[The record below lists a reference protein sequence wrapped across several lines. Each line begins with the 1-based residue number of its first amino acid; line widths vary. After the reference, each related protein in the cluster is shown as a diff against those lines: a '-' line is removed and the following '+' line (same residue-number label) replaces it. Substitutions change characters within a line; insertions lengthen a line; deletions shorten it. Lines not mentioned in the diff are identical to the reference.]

1 MNNKII
7 LNNRVVVITGA
18 TGGIGSAL
26 AEKLHNEGANLILV
40 GRDKQ
45 KLDLLNSSLG
55 GKHKIFPCDFTSQE
69 NVVELSRK
77 LKTLGTI
84 DILCNAAGIGIYK
97 PIKEAAL
104 DEWNTSLNT
113 NLTAPFILTKELLP
127 NLEKSEMSLVLNIGS
142 GAGVIPQRFRSLYA
156 TTKFALRGL
165 TLCLNEEYKE
175 TKPHF
180 CLITLGSTLTNFGG
194 MTIEQKK
201 EAALKGRAYFP
212 VEWVVNKLIEIITD
226 EKRKEEYVLY
236 PGDEG
241 FGKWKKP

>member
-1 MNNKII
+1 MISINNK
-7 LNNRVVVITGA
+7 VVLITGA

-26 AEKLHNEGANLILV
+26 SEKLNSEGASLVLV

-55 GKHKIFPCDFTSQE
+55 GKHRVYACDFTSQQ
-69 NVVELSRK
+69 NVIELSER
-77 LKTLGTI
+77 LKTLGVI
-84 DILCNAAGIGIYK
+84 DIFCNAAGIGIYK
-97 PIKEAAL
+97 PIKDAAL
-104 DEWNTSLNT
+104 DEWNISLNT

-127 NLEKSEMSLVLNIGS
+127 NLEKSEVSLVLNIGS
-142 GAGVIPQRFRSLYA
+142 GAGVIPQRSRSLYA

-165 TLCLNEEYKE
+165 SLCLNEEYKD

-194 MTIEQKK
+194 MTIEEKK
-201 EAALKGRAYFP
+201 EAAQKGRAYFP
-212 VEWVVNKLIEIITD
+212 VEWVISKLVEIIKD

-236 PGDEG
+236 PGDNG
-241 FGKWKKP
+241 FGEWSKA